1 MNSSTLKTHVA
12 QSVAWARVG
21 NWMSPLI
28 IEPDQLFICQ
38 ITWEETELNWSS
50 LKMILRNSQFIFA
63 AAAQKANAKRGA
75 HFNIF
80 IVWLKCDVARLKC
93 RWTRHRN
100 RMRTTTSSW
109 SPVWFSGLQVEAA
122 AAVGILAK
130 RLIAGRLQAFW
141 SRAWATARAAC
152 HMTMMWHKLAVRE
165 DRSGNCSGLCD
176 LIVFAFATKSQIMRS
191 SSIFTFTVSW
201 V

>member
-12 QSVAWARVG
+12 QSVAGARVG

-50 LKMILRNSQFIFA
+50 LKIILRNSQFIFA
-63 AAAQKANAKRGA
+63 AALAIAKRGS

-93 RWTRHRN
+93 RWTRHRI
-100 RMRTTTSSW
+100 RTTTSSSW
-109 SPVWFSGLQVEAA
+109 SLESGSWLQLEAV

-141 SRAWATARAAC
+141 SRVGVSVRAAC
-152 HMTMMWHKLAVRE
+152 SMPHDHDVAQT
-165 DRSGNCSGLCD
+165 G
-176 LIVFAFATKSQIMRS
+176 SQGTEGR
-191 SSIFTFTVSW
+191 
-201 V
+201 